1 MKSMKINVLNWD
13 SAFFNKKI
21 GDVFFESPSVI
32 ENVENFN
39 LIVTKQVLDF
49 NFEISGFHQT
59 FQETKVIF
67 EKALNAKSDNYFSS
81 IRDTDNNPK
90 NIEDF
95 LELAYTSGNFSRFLL
110 DKNFGEEN
118 FKKLYREWVVNSL
131 NKKFAIKI
139 FYIEEDNQPIGF
151 VTLQQSG
158 NIGKIGLIA
167 TSPEQQGKGLG
178 KKLLQFSE
186 NYCIENGMTTM
197 EIPTQKENE
206 QACQFY
212 KKMGYTIKEELI
224 IKHFWK

>member
-1 MKSMKINVLNWD
+1 MKPMKINVLTWD
-13 SAFFNKKI
+13 SDFFNKKI
-21 GDVFFESPSVI
+21 GAIFFESPSD
-32 ENVENFN
+32 VENTESFG

-49 NFEISGFHQT
+49 NIEISGFHQT
-59 FQETKVIF
+59 FRETKVIF
-67 EKALNAKSDNYFSS
+67 KKELSIKSANDFSS
-81 IRDTDNNPK
+81 IRDTDANPK
-90 NIEDF
+90 RKEDF
-95 LELAYTSGNFSRFLL
+95 LELAYISGNFSRFLL

-139 FYIEEDNQPIGF
+139 FYIEEDTQPIGF

-167 TSPEQQGKGLG
+167 TSTQHQGKGLG

-197 EIPTQKENE
+197 EIPTQKEND
-206 QACQFY
+206 QACHFY
-212 KKMGYTIKEELI
+212 KKMGYSIKEELI